1 MFKFQ
6 TGGRVGFFLET
17 DNFERDYNS
26 MKAKGVT
33 FVEDPRYEEFGT
45 VVIFKDL
52 VIFVII

>member
-1 MFKFQ
+1 
-6 TGGRVGFFLET
+6 VGFFLET

-52 VIFVII
+52 VFFPSFKTN